1 MARQCR
7 NRYDDNFKRHAVLQH
22 LQSHDTLTNSAR
34 QFGIAACMLSRWV
47 KTYSPE
53 QNNQAMNC
61 EAEIKQLKVEMIALK
76 EIVTKAFL
84 QKYTDHRIFEKMID
98 EPEKLLKED
107 PFLSKIKTD

>member
-7 NRYDDNFKRHAVLQH
+7 NRYEENFKKRAVLHH
-22 LQSHDTLTNSAR
+22 LQNHETLTDSAR
-34 QFGIAACMLSRWV
+34 QFGITPCMLSRWV

-53 QNNQAMNC
+53 QNNQTMNC
-61 EAEIKQLKVEMIALK
+61 EAEIKQLKAEMMALK

-84 QKYTDHRIFEKMID
+84 QKYTDHEIFEKMID

-107 PFLSKIKTD
+107 PSLSRIKT